1 MNKKHLT
8 RVGLD
13 YFPPTIKIEYTKGKR
28 REQYHCN
35 ISMNKYFNRFTSGYP
50 HMSPVEQSMEVKAIV
65 NALVDKHEELQQV
78 PSKTFERMVE
88 KLYLRHTQNNAIAD
102 KSVGDGDRDEQTTVR
117 CSGDATRD
125 GTLDYTLD
133 LDRTLD
139 GTLDATMDGTSTG
152 DLYDTQADESC
163 TTMSQ
168 TQYSVLSVSS
178 PIYIHDKDTRRSNI
192 RLEEEAND
200 LLEAIRLSKRKK
212 QVGAEKN
219 LGNKWSFLKKRV
231 PTNSKL
237 VIEYPTLSSSTSL
250 LQPPTATAATK
261 NISKQ
266 ETKPLTYSAQG
277 QERIPQDKRG
287 DYIWLEGARAEKR
300 LMDIANTKARQ
311 SELMKQAE
319 QIKALIALE
328 KAAEK
333 KAKREALIFMK
344 REKQERK
351 REIKAAAKEKKLL
364 LIQQRTE
371 EKAARIAA
379 RIATAKA
386 KKLAKSARNAKELGY
401 NSTAYQKNR
410 RRGYD
415 LPAHQ
420 NKTQSDRFVKN
431 EKNCSSKARD
441 DLSDEMKS
449 MKTELAQL
457 KLGLFEH
464 RNDTEEWEEDD
475 DMNLLENLLSCAV
488 SSCTLPVCA
497 NDRNYL
503 SSASSELKK
512 LPRRGWLSSQP
523 SSALRPS
530 KKSLNRY
537 SKSQTPRNQIALNN
551 TRLRHQSYKRQR
563 PNKNNR
569 KKSKSRLELDKP
581 YFL

>member
-1 MNKKHLT
+1 
-8 RVGLD
+8 
-13 YFPPTIKIEYTKGKR
+13 
-28 REQYHCN
+28 
-35 ISMNKYFNRFTSGYP
+35 
-50 HMSPVEQSMEVKAIV
+50 MEVKAIV

-88 KLYLRHTQNNAIAD
+88 KLYLEHTQNNTIAD
-102 KSVGDGDRDEQTTVR
+102 KSVGDEDRDEQTTVR
-117 CSGDATRD
+117 FSGDATRD

-133 LDRTLD
+133 EALDRTLD
-139 GTLDATMDGTSTG
+139 GTLDAAMDGTSTG
-152 DLYDTQADESC
+152 YRYDTQADEIV
-163 TTMSQ
+163 
-168 TQYSVLSVSS
+168 YHHEPD
-178 PIYIHDKDTRRSNI
+178 PILRII
-192 RLEEEAND
+192 R
-200 LLEAIRLSKRKK
+200 
-212 QVGAEKN
+212 
-219 LGNKWSFLKKRV
+219 
-231 PTNSKL
+231 
-237 VIEYPTLSSSTSL
+237 
-250 LQPPTATAATK
+250 
-261 NISKQ
+261 Q
-266 ETKPLTYSAQG
+266 EQN
-277 QERIPQDKRG
+277 PQDKRG
-287 DYIWLEGARAEKR
+287 DYIWLERARAEKR

-371 EKAARIAA
+371 EKAARVAA

-386 KKLAKSARNAKELGY
+386 KKLATSARNAKELGY

-420 NKTQSDRFVKN
+420 KKTQSDRFVKN
-431 EKNCSSKARD
+431 DINCLSEARD
-441 DLSDEMKS
+441 NLSDEIKS

-457 KLGLFEH
+457 KLGLFEL
-464 RNDTEEWEEDD
+464 RNDTEEWEDYH
-475 DMNLLENLLSCAV
+475 DMNPIEKLLGCAV
-488 SSCTLPVCA
+488 STCTLPVCA

-503 SSASSELKK
+503 SSASSELRK
-512 LPRRGWLSSQP
+512 LPKRGWLSSQP